1 MVFCILPTPPPL
13 NVKVLSFRIRDHK
26 RKKGDTKFMNISAY
40 YANSAKVQK
49 NCKEGR
55 GRGNFENYIPW
66 VKTHEFSSK
75 GRATRVRGVKI
86 PRIFHLQSDNMYR
99 AFLTFEY
106 SSVLDIRE
114 SYPLLDVMEVIDYK
128 DDLRF
133 DKFLDKQT
141 GDPFVITTSFLL
153 TVKEPD
159 GSEKYVARTVKN
171 NSELTRKIT
180 WEKLEI
186 ERRYWESKG
195 ISWKII
201 TDKQLP
207 RQLAKNIEW
216 VRETLL
222 EGSEGELKKETFS
235 LSILKYLLENEEHSL
250 KELLKVF
257 DKREGLEKGAGLFL
271 FRYLVA
277 KKEIYFD
284 MNKVIDFS
292 LPVREILLK

>member
-1 MVFCILPTPPPL
+1 MIGIKDVSPYYSSNP
-13 NVKVLSFRIRDHK
+13 KIR
-26 RKKGDTKFMNISAY
+26 KFI
-40 YANSAKVQK
+40 
-49 NCKEGR
+49 KEGR
-55 GRGNFENYIPW
+55 GHGAGKEYIPW

-75 GRATRVRGVKI
+75 GRATRIMGVKI

-114 SYPLLDVMEVIDYK
+114 SYPLLDVMEVIDHK

-133 DKFLDKQT
+133 DKFVDKESRE
-141 GDPFVITTSFLL
+141 PFVITTSFLL

-171 NSELTRKIT
+171 TSELSRKVT

-201 TDKQLP
+201 TEKQLP

-222 EGSEGELKKETFS
+222 EGSEGELNKEI
-235 LSILKYLLENEEHSL
+235 LSITLLRFLVENGGDSL
-250 KELLKVF
+250 KEVLRTF
-257 DKREGLEKGAGLFL
+257 DKQKGLQKGTGIFL
-271 FRYLVA
+271 FRYLIA
-277 KKEIYFD
+277 KKEISID
-284 MNKVIDFS
+284 MSKAIDFS
-292 LPVREILLK
+292 LSAQDLLKK

>member
-1 MVFCILPTPPPL
+1 MIA
-13 NVKVLSFRIRDHK
+13 VKKVSPYYSSNPK
-26 RKKGDTKFMNISAY
+26 VKKFI
-40 YANSAKVQK
+40 
-49 NCKEGR
+49 KEGR
-55 GRGNFENYIPW
+55 GQGVGTDYIPW

-75 GRATRVRGVKI
+75 GRATRILGVKI

-114 SYPLLDVMEVIDYK
+114 SYPLLDVMEVIDNK

-133 DKFLDKQT
+133 EKFLDKQT

-159 GSEKYVARTVKN
+159 GSEKYVARTVKST
-171 NSELTRKIT
+171 SELSRKTT
-180 WEKLEI
+180 WENLEI
-186 ERRYWESKG
+186 QRRYFESKG

-222 EGSEGELKKETFS
+222 KGSEGELNKETLS
-235 LSILKYLLENEEHSL
+235 LSLLQYLLENDVQPL
-250 KELLKVF
+250 KEVLRSF
-257 DKREGLEKGAGLFL
+257 YKREGLEKGAGLFL

-277 KKEIYFD
+277 KREIQLD

-292 LPVREILLK
+292 LPVRNILLK